1 MGSPNPWLSNGTC
14 YYAAGKQADNS
25 FIPCGNDAIGHKS
38 CCTAGDVCLSQNACY
53 DAAFGLTYLAGCS
66 DPEYKDD
73 ICPSKNSYTD
83 SPWVGLVYCTPN
95 RWMACAEKG
104 KPSKI
109 RFPDSCTC
117 PPTVTAA
124 FTAAGKLFD
133 MARLPGSLG
142 GSIEW
147 SSDYLPPT
155 SSTSSSTQSTSLG
168 DSSDV
173 PSSSPTAQAT
183 PTTAPMATPTA
194 APTTTLTAALTA
206 SLTATSTAT
215 LSSTSTLANPTIS
228 VNSNADSGLGAG
240 AKVGIGV
247 GATIGGL
254 LFLGALSAL
263 WMLYRRKRKDL
274 PEEQWTGPVGD
285 PKSGSMGP
293 GEMPMPTLPVLPPE
307 MRSDQTARPPSE
319 LHGNNA
325 ATYMSRNSPGYPPT
339 NSPGYPPTN
348 SPGYPQPNS
357 PGYPPTNSPGYHL
370 PNSPGYTSA
379 NSPGY
384 PPTVPEELWHD
395 QRATERGR
403 HYVPPYASNSPY
415 ADHAREL
422 PS

>member
-1 MGSPNPWLSNGTC
+1 MGSLNPWLSNGTC
-14 YYAAGKQADNS
+14 YYAAGKQSDDS
-25 FIPCGNDAIGHKS
+25 FIPCGNDALGHKS

-109 RFPDSCTC
+109 RYPDSCTC

-168 DSSDV
+168 DSSGV
-173 PSSSPTAQAT
+173 SSSSLTAKAT
-183 PTTAPMATPTA
+183 PTTAPTATPTA
-194 APTTTLTAALTA
+194 A
-206 SLTATSTAT
+206 STATSTAT

-228 VNSNADSGLGAG
+228 VNSNADSGLGTG
-240 AKVGIGV
+240 AKVGVGV

-274 PEEQWTGPVGD
+274 PEEQWPVPVGD

-293 GEMPMPTLPVLPPE
+293 AEMPTPTLPVLPPE
-307 MRSDQTARPPSE
+307 MGSDRTARPPSE

-325 ATYMSRNSPGYPPT
+325 ASYMSRNSPGYPPT

-348 SPGYPQPNS
+348 SPGYPTASSPRYPQPNSSGYPQPSS
-357 PGYPPTNSPGYHL
+357 PGYPPTNSPGYH
-370 PNSPGYTSA
+370 PTNSPGYPSA

-384 PPTVPEELWHD
+384 PPTVPEEPWHD
-395 QRATERGR
+395 QRTTGRGW
-403 HYVPPYASNSPY
+403 HYVPPYA
-415 ADHAREL
+415 DHAGEL